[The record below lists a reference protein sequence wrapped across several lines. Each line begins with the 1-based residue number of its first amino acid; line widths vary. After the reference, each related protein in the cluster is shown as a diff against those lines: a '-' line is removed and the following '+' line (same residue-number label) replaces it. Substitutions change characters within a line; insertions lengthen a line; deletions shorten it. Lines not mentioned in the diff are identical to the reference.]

1 MRPLRNT
8 GCPSKRR
15 AHPIWSERLYLE
27 IAPERMAMFRFLL
40 EARGHLAYFTVLDRR
55 RALVR
60 VVFSPDMAAELEQGL
75 SEMAES
81 VPFSIIR
88 TPHDGPVTSTPKRP

>member
-1 MRPLRNT
+1 MTHSRNT
-8 GCPSKRR
+8 RR
-15 AHPIWSERLYLE
+15 LPHGRARPTWSERLYVE
-27 IAPERMAMFRFLL
+27 IAPERMALFRFLL

-88 TPHDGPVTSTPKRP
+88 TPHGGPATSTPKRP